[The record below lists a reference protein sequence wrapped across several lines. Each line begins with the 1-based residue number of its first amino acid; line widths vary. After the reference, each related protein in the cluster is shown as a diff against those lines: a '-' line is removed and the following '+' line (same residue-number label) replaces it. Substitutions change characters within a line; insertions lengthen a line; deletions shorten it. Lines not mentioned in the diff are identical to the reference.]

1 MHTLLRQ
8 TLEVTDCPKSI
19 EFHTCDVSHGGSN
32 RALSMTY
39 TDVDG
44 SVSSSVDVTQ
54 GTRNRNEANTYVL
67 AVPDNVEQMTSLTL
81 NTEGT
86 DGWCVDAITV
96 NGVTMDM
103 SNFRGGGLWL
113 DVCDGNGYGN
123 YDCQGRSLMLD
134 LTTGVAGGS
143 PGSKKV

>member
-19 EFHTCDVSHGGSN
+19 EFHTCDVSYGGSN

-54 GTRNRNEANTYVL
+54 GTRNRNEANTYVFT
-67 AVPDNVEQMTSLTL
+67 VPDNVEQMTSLTL

-103 SNFRGGGLWL
+103 SNFRSGGLWF